1 MLGMFDNHVSTDLA
15 ADLLGHG
22 SAWRGSLVGVLQD
35 GVNHQHLI
43 CRWRSPSIPSSIL
56 LFVFVGTVG
65 NDQVLRIHH

>member
-35 GVNHQHLI
+35 GSQSSASHLPMAIAIHSIVHIVI
-43 CRWRSPSIPSSIL
+43 C
-56 LFVFVGTVG
+56 
-65 NDQVLRIHH
+65 LRRCCGK